1 MNWRQLVVEDLKNY
15 EFFKKAIVNNEER
28 LQIAEHNLTNLK
40 GVKYDYNP
48 TSTDTSHQEDVL
60 INNIV
65 IKEQLRVTNK
75 YNIFY
80 TEWIEKGLKE
90 LNEIEMKV
98 LDRFYINP
106 CKNCVDRLVKE
117 LNYEKSKIYQLRE
130 IALKKFTRCM
140 YGISTQ

>member
-1 MNWRQLVVEDLKNY
+1 MNWRYFAIEDLKSY
-15 EFFKKAIVNNEER
+15 EFFKKAIVNNQER

-48 TSTDTSHQEDVL
+48 TSTDTTHHEDIL

-65 IKEQLRVTNK
+65 IKEQLKVTNK
-75 YNIFY
+75 YNKFY
-80 TEWIEKGLKE
+80 VEWIEKGLKE
-90 LNEIEMKV
+90 LNEIELKV

-106 CKNCVDRLVKE
+106 SKNCVDILAEE

>member
-1 MNWRQLVVEDLKNY
+1 MNWRHFAIEDLKNY
-15 EFFKKAIVNNEER
+15 EFFKKAIVNNAER
-28 LQIAEHNLTNLK
+28 IQIAEHNLTNLK
-40 GVKYDYNP
+40 GVKYDFNAARA
-48 TSTDTSHQEDVL
+48 DTSHQEDVL

-65 IKEQLRVTNK
+65 LKEQLKVTNK

-90 LNEIEMKV
+90 LNEVEMKV
-98 LDRFYINP
+98 LDYFYINP
-106 CKNCVDRLVKE
+106 CINCVEKLAEE

>member
-40 GVKYDYNP
+40 GIKYNYNP
-48 TSTDTSHQEDVL
+48 TSTNTNHQEDVL

-65 IKEQLRVTNK
+65 IKEQLKVTNR
-75 YNIFY
+75 YNKFY
-80 TEWIEKGLKE
+80 VEWIEKGLKE
-90 LNEIEMKV
+90 LNAIELKV

-106 CKNCVDRLVKE
+106 CKNCVDKLVAE
-117 LNYEKSKIYQLRE
+117 LNYEQAQIYRLRE
-130 IALKKFTRCM
+130 KALRKFTRCM

>member
-1 MNWRQLVVEDLKNY
+1 MNWKYFAIEDLKSY

-40 GVKYDYNP
+40 GIKYDYNP

-65 IKEQLRVTNK
+65 IKEQLKLTNK
-75 YNIFY
+75 HNKFY

-90 LNEIEMKV
+90 LNEIELKI

-106 CKNCVDRLVKE
+106 CKNCVDKLAEE

-130 IALKKFTRCM
+130 LALKKFTRCM